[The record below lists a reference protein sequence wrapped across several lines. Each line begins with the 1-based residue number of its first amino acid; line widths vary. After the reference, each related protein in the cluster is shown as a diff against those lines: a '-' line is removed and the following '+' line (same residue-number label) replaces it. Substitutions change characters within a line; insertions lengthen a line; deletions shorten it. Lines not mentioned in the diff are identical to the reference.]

1 MKKLLI
7 LLLALSI
14 GVSLIAC
21 GDDGTSDGSDT
32 TPSIS
37 DTTND
42 TEPDDTAKA
51 NTGYTVSLGNITVTV
66 GGDADALI
74 ASLGEPLDYM
84 EAPSCIHEGYD
95 KVYIFDGY
103 SISTS
108 PAADGTQYVSE
119 LALTTDAVMLDG
131 TLMIGSSVSDV
142 EAKFGTDY
150 TEDFGIR
157 TYALDGATVSV
168 MLDGDTVVG
177 ITVSAN

>member
-14 GVSLIAC
+14 GASLIAC
-21 GDDGTSDGSDT
+21 GDGGTSDGSDT
-32 TPSIS
+32 TPNVS
-37 DTTND
+37 DTTGD
-42 TEPDDTAKA
+42 TEPDDTPKA
-51 NTGYTVSLGNITVTV
+51 EGYTVSLGNVTVTV

-108 PAADGTQYVSE
+108 PRADGTQYVSE

-131 TLMIGSSVSDV
+131 VLMIGSSVSDV

-157 TYALDGATVSV
+157 AYAVEGATVSV

>member
-21 GDDGTSDGSDT
+21 GDSGMSDGSDT
-32 TPSIS
+32 TPRVS
-37 DTTND
+37 DTTDN
-42 TEPDDTAKA
+42 TEPDDAPKT
-51 NTGYTVSLGNITVTV
+51 NTGYTVSLGNVTVTV

-95 KVYIFDGY
+95 RVYVFDGY

-119 LALTTDAVMLDG
+119 LALTTDAVVLDG
-131 TLMIGSSVSDV
+131 ALMIGSNVSDV

-157 TYALDGATVSV
+157 AYAVNGAIVSV
-168 MLDGDTVVG
+168 MLDGDIVVG
-177 ITVSAN
+177 IAISAN